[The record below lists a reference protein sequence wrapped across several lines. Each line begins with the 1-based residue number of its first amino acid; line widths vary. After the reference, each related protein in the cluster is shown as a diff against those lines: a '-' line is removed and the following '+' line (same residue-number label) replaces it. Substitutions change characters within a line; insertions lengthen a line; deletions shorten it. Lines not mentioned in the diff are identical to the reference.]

1 MEGPA
6 PVTAV
11 NEGTMNEGTT
21 NPATGPG
28 ASGRGRPGPSYDLL
42 YGEAETQLRSAVR
55 SLLDDKAS
63 WRDVLAR
70 TATPV
75 TYDAGLWHTLAAEV
89 GCAGLLIP
97 ESMGGAGAGYRE
109 VAVVAEELGRTVAP
123 VTFLGRA
130 VVATTALLCAGD
142 QDELLGKLASGA
154 VTAALAVP
162 CAAGPDRL
170 PPTSVQLAGPERGD
184 EPDSYRLSGKVS
196 GIADALPADVLLVPA
211 DGVPFGLYLVNA
223 SATGVGK
230 APITSLDMTRQLCD
244 LHLDGVLARR
254 VAAGGIAEDRGHPAP
269 HSDSAGL
276 LALQSWPVA

>member
-162 CAAGPDRL
+162 FAAGPDRL

-211 DGVPFGLYLVNA
+211 DGVPFGVYLVNA
-223 SATGVGK
+223 SATG
-230 APITSLDMTRQLCD
+230 ATTCRCARTWSPRRSSSSRWPR
-244 LHLDGVLARR
+244 RR
-254 VAAGGIAEDRGHPAP
+254 VRTRR
-269 HSDSAGL
+269 
-276 LALQSWPVA
+276 